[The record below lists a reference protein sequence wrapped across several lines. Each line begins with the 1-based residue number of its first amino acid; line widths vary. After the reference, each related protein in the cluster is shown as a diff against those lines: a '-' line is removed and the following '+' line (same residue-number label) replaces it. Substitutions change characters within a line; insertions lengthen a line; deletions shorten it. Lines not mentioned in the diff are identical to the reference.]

1 MLTWIIFYYVNKY
14 GSTGDIGCLLIF
26 SMVFDALIFAIIGDT
41 IVQLAQC
48 YQEVTLTRISYC
60 HYCMIRTDQEKKNG
74 HWVCKGWKCKGKD
87 VDRKEAT

>member
-48 YQEVTLTRISYC
+48 Y
-60 HYCMIRTDQEKKNG
+60 
-74 HWVCKGWKCKGKD
+74 
-87 VDRKEAT
+87 